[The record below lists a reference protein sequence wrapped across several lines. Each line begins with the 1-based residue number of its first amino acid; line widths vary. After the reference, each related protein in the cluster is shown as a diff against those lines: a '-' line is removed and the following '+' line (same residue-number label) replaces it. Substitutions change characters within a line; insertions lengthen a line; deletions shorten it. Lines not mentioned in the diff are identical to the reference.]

1 MKLGNVLG
9 LSEEPLRALRI
20 AGLLHDVGKI
30 GVPDGILKKP
40 GPLTDE
46 ERTMMQEHVAL
57 SKLIVQG
64 VPNLQDVADAVHA
77 HHERWDGNGYPRGLK
92 GEDIPLLGR
101 ILVVADAYSAMIL
114 DRPYRKALSHE
125 EAVAELRKHA
135 STQFDPALV
144 EPFIGMLESCRE
156 AAA

>member
-64 VPNLQDVADAVHA
+64 VPSFQDVADAVHA

-92 GEDIPLLGR
+92 GEEIPLLGAFWLWR
-101 ILVVADAYSAMIL
+101 T
-114 DRPYRKALSHE
+114 P
-125 EAVAELRKHA
+125 
-135 STQFDPALV
+135 TQP
-144 EPFIGMLESCRE
+144 
-156 AAA
+156 